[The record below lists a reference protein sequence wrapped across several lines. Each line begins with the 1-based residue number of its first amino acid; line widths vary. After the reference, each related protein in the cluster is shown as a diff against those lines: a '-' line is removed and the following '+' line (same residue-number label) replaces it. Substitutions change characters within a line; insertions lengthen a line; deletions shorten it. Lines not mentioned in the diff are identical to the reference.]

1 LGPPGTLL
9 QAVASICGQTF
20 LAENIITS
28 PLCRMEL
35 RSKRS
40 QSQPKPA
47 AFQRRRIVDNSHRL
61 RMLIIEPNTG
71 RLVGEILSG
80 HFQDSI
86 VYLGKIV

>member
-9 QAVASICGQTF
+9 QAVASICGQTY
-20 LAENIITS
+20 LAENIFTP

-47 AFQRRRIVDNSHRL
+47 AFQRRRIVDNFHRENLL

-71 RLVGEILSG
+71 RLVGEILS
-80 HFQDSI
+80 
-86 VYLGKIV
+86 